1 MDIHNLKVRYERV
14 LARFKELPIS
24 EQNKETILKFHN
36 FLLSEGIGYSKIERY
51 FYDLMKLDRLLKK
64 EFREANEEDIRRVVS
79 EINQQ
84 DLSEHTKRGFKLIV
98 RRFYRFIRGCS
109 KDDPHPPEV
118 KWISLKMGHKHS
130 KLPEELLTE
139 EEFVSI
145 IKHCETI
152 RDKAL
157 ISIIAESGARV
168 GEIGTMQ
175 IKHISF
181 EKYGARLTVNGKT
194 GMRKIL
200 VVSSAPLLQRWL
212 NDHPKNDDPNAC
224 LWYNT
229 TGRGELLCYKRIDT
243 ILKMAAKRA
252 GIKKRMHL
260 HLLRHSRATQLA
272 SIMSEAS
279 MKQYLGWVQGSS
291 MAAVYVHM
299 SGKDTDKAVLQA
311 NGIQIENETKS
322 QSFAPIHCIRCET
335 TNPPI
340 NKFCKQCGLV
350 LKKEEANEILKQEI
364 KNEEMNTLMTRILK
378 DPEVWKLVNSK
389 MSNFV

>member
-14 LARFKELPIS
+14 LARFKDSPVS
-24 EQNKETILKFHN
+24 AKNKETVLRFHN

-51 FYDLMKLDRLLKK
+51 FYDLIKLDKLLGK
-64 EFREANEEDIRRVVS
+64 EFEGANEEDIRKVVS
-79 EINQQ
+79 EINQT

-98 RRFYRFIRGCS
+98 RRFYRFLRGCN
-109 KDDPHPPEV
+109 KDDPHPKEV

-145 IKHCETI
+145 IKHCDTL

-157 ISIIAESGARV
+157 ISTIAESGARV

-175 IKHISF
+175 IKHVSF

-200 VVSSAPLLQRWL
+200 VVSSAPLLQAWI
-212 NDHPKNDDPNAC
+212 NEHPKNDNPNAC
-224 LWYNT
+224 LWHNH
-229 TGRGELLCYKRIDT
+229 RGELLCYNRIT
-243 ILKMAAKRA
+243 AILKLAAKRA
-252 GIKKRMHL
+252 GIKKRIHP

-291 MAAVYVHM
+291 MAAIYVHM
-299 SGKDTDKAVLQA
+299 SGKDTDKAVLLA
-311 NGIQIENETKS
+311 NGITIEKENKES
-322 QSFAPIHCIRCET
+322 SFAPLPCMRCEAI
-335 TNPPI
+335 NPPI

-350 LKKEEANEILKQEI
+350 LKREEANEILKKDI
-364 KNEEMNTLMTRILK
+364 KQDEMNTLMTRILK
-378 DPEVWKLVNSK
+378 DPEVWALVNSK
-389 MSNFV
+389 MGAFV